1 MKRLTKVLAV
11 AALGLTA
18 VGSAQAQTAT
28 TTFQVTAN
36 VQSACAVAATDLAFG
51 NYSASLGTP
60 VDSTS
65 SITVTCSNGLAYDV
79 SVGANANA
87 RTMTRTLGGGS
98 LNYGLFNEAA
108 RSTAFD
114 VATATG
120 SGVGQAYTVYGRIP
134 QNQFVPTGNYADT
147 VNVTVTY

>member
-1 MKRLTKVLAV
+1 MKRLTKVLAG
-11 AALGLTA
+11 AALVAGA

-28 TTFQVTAN
+28 TSFQVTAN

-51 NYSASLGTP
+51 NYSASLGAP

-65 SITVTCSNGLAYDV
+65 TITVTCSNGLAYGV
-79 SVGANANA
+79 SVGANPTS
-87 RTMTRTLGGGS
+87 RTMARTLGGGS
-98 LNYGLFNEAA
+98 LNYGLFNEVG
-108 RSTAFD
+108 RTTAFA

-120 SGVGQAYTVYGRIP
+120 SGVGQGYTVYGRIP
-134 QNQFVPTGNYADT
+134 ENQFVPTGNYADT